1 MLEFVEMYSAKQPV
15 TASVIWLHGLGADGY
30 DFANIVPEL
39 KLSPNLPV
47 RFIFPHAPIRPVTL
61 NHGMTMRS
69 WFDIAALDMEAQLD
83 ETGLREASTWV
94 DELIQQELQRG
105 IPSERILLA
114 GFSQG
119 GAVVL
124 YAGLRYPQKLGG
136 IIALSTFLPEADKLA
151 HDGNVVNKHTP
162 IFMGHGVA
170 DPVVAL
176 HWAEFARD
184 ALVKLHYS
192 VQWHA
197 YPMLHQLC
205 AQEIRD
211 ITLWIE
217 GRLA

>member
-47 RFIFPHAPIRPVTL
+47 RFIFPHAPVRPVTL
-61 NHGMTMRS
+61 NHGVPMRA
-69 WFDIAALDMEAQLD
+69 WFDITALRDDALQD
-83 ETGLREASTWV
+83 ETGIREASTWV
-94 DELIQQELQRG
+94 DELVQQELQRG
-105 IPSERILLA
+105 IPYERILLA

-119 GAVVL
+119 GAVAL

-136 IIALSTFLPEADKLA
+136 IIALSTFLPMANKLVHEGSVA
-151 HDGNVVNKHTP
+151 NKHTA
-162 IFMGHGVA
+162 IFMAHGVA
-170 DPVVAL
+170 DPVVTL
-176 HWAEFARD
+176 HWAELTRE
-184 ALVKLHYS
+184 ALVKQHYA

-217 GRLA
+217 GRLG